1 MQYYIS
7 IIWKGNALSTMKTFG
22 TRNCVPCAKER
33 VAIVKHWWKDK
44 KSLINSNTEIFG
56 GCRHKT
62 KFHRYNNRNQAS
74 TDESKEDEIVEPDTN
89 LEGFDSVRIH
99 SLLGEC
105 IVTESNQSRL
115 V

>member
-1 MQYYIS
+1 MRQ
-7 IIWKGNALSTMKTFG
+7 
-22 TRNCVPCAKER
+22 KESGIFLTLVER
-33 VAIVKHWWKDK
+33 QKHIDK
-44 KSLINSNTEIFG
+44 LQHEFFL

-74 TDESKEDEIVEPDTN
+74 TDESNQDKIVEPDTN

-99 SLLGEC
+99 SLLEES